1 MTTSENPQYRGYDII
16 PTRQWESWCVGVYPT
31 RDDLPLLPRS
41 TLSILASRRA
51 EAIAEAKRTIDEL
64 LPRPDRVAEEV
75 K

>member
-1 MTTSENPQYRGYDII
+1 MTTSESSQYRGYDII

-31 RDDLPLLPRS
+31 RDDLPLLARS

-51 EAIAEAKRTIDEL
+51 EAIAEAKRTIDQL
-64 LPRPDRVAEEV
+64 LSRRDHVSDV